1 MIEKIDNELN
11 GGRVII
17 FLDLSGVPL
26 RNADISIIYYFT
38 LVALNYYRRI
48 VQRCIVYEAPWYLWP
63 FISLI
68 LAISPRYKA
77 LLTQVDKNNLFE
89 VLDPEDVPVT
99 LGGKLDTHVDP
110 PEGCWSGAEY
120 ARNRGI
126 PEKDMIRCLELYGFS
141 PPPNN
146 TLSTSSSS
154 LNNNNNNNAATTN
167 KNQSKMKKKK
177 QLTSSKSSSSS
188 NSSTNS
194 C

>member
-1 MIEKIDNELN
+1 MIERIDNELN
-11 GGRVII
+11 GKRVII

-68 LAISPRYKA
+68 LTISPRYKA

-89 VLDPEDVPVT
+89 VLEPEDIPVS
-99 LGGKLDTHVDP
+99 LGGKLDTNVAP
-110 PEGCWSGAEY
+110 PENCWSGVEY
-120 ARNRGI
+120 AANRGI

-141 PPPNN
+141 SPK
-146 TLSTSSSS
+146 SSSG
-154 LNNNNNNNAATTN
+154 NNNNNNNNHKSNGKCHT
-167 KNQSKMKKKK
+167 KS
-177 QLTSSKSSSSS
+177 SSKSSTSSS
-188 NSSTNS
+188 ASTSSTNS

>member
-1 MIEKIDNELN
+1 MIERIDNELD

-68 LAISPRYKA
+68 LTISPRYKA
-77 LLTQVDKNNLFE
+77 LLTQVDKTNLFE
-89 VLDPEDVPVT
+89 VLDPEDIPVS

-110 PEGCWSGAEY
+110 PENCWSGAEY

-126 PEKDMIRCLELYGFS
+126 PEEEMIRCLELYGF
-141 PPPNN
+141 PAPKTN
-146 TLSTSSSS
+146 
-154 LNNNNNNNAATTN
+154 LNNNNNNST
-167 KNQSKMKKKK
+167 SKKSKK
-177 QLTSSKSSSSS
+177 LTSSKSSTSS
-188 NSSTNS
+188 NSSNDS